1 MIYKTITSIILVAFV
16 GVYIVTMYGTQR
28 AFATVNNN
36 VNDVEEITVYTQ
48 EMQKETIDSLAMLTE
63 VVDNL
68 STELFIAQVEIEELK
83 KELSLPNRLDEKADI
98 LFEAL
103 VEE

>member
-16 GVYIVTMYGTQR
+16 GVYIVTMHGTQR

-36 VNDVEEITVYTQ
+36 VNDVEEITFYTQ
-48 EMQKETIDSLAMLTE
+48 EMQKETIDSLAMLAE

>member
-36 VNDVEEITVYTQ
+36 VNDVEEITFYTQ
-48 EMQKETIDSLAMLTE
+48 EMQKETIDSLAMLAE

-83 KELSLPNRLDEKADI
+83 RELSLPNRLDEKADI

-103 VEE
+103 AEE

>member
-16 GVYIVTMYGTQR
+16 GIYIVTMYGTQR

>member
-28 AFATVNNN
+28 AFSTVNNN
-36 VNDVEEITVYTQ
+36 VNDVEEITFYTQ
-48 EMQKETIDSLAMLTE
+48 EMQKETIDSLTMLTE

-83 KELSLPNRLDEKADI
+83 RELSLPNRLDEKANT

-103 VEE
+103 AEE

>member
-48 EMQKETIDSLAMLTE
+48 EMQKETIDSLAMLAE

-98 LFEAL
+98 LFETL

>member
-48 EMQKETIDSLAMLTE
+48 EMQKETIDSLAMLAE